1 MRESD
6 SSRESTRQQ
15 SSVSL
20 SESGDAIEQEWWP
33 KLRPYISK
41 YETLWQMHVEPLR
54 RRDSI
59 YFRDGINEDF
69 ETFAMNHYT
78 TFVNL
83 VRAFEKIE
91 LRLDDFK
98 YAEEIW
104 SNLQRA
110 AEVAKKA
117 SEAFA
122 RIYLRCTSADSRINL
137 TKLENVIQ
145 SIKQYRNV
153 LHAPM
158 RGTVKDNYGTRL
170 IPRRDMLQKYFL
182 WTRVMYHRDDSDFTP
197 AEAQLLDDFN
207 RLSAILQDLWSQIE
221 DESTKL
227 ATNKEYLALRSAGT
241 AIISNGSVA
250 TEATSTSY
258 GSVLNPIA
266 ASGTFP
272 FGHQGPLRR
281 TR

>member
-1 MRESD
+1 MREPD
-6 SSRESTRQQ
+6 SSQEIPRQQ

-20 SESGDAIEQEWWP
+20 SEGGDAIEQEWWP
-33 KLRPYISK
+33 KLQPYISK

-83 VRAFEKIE
+83 ARAFEKIE

-110 AEVAKKA
+110 SEVAKKA
-117 SEAFA
+117 SDAFA
-122 RIYLRCTSADSRINL
+122 KIYARCTSAESRINL
-137 TKLENVIQ
+137 AKLENVTQ
-145 SIKQYRNV
+145 SIKQYRNA

-197 AEAQLLDDFN
+197 VETQLLEDFN
-207 RLSAILQDLWSQIE
+207 RLCAILQDLWSQIE
-221 DESTKL
+221 NESKKL
-227 ATNKEYLALRSAGT
+227 ATNKEYSARRSVGT
-241 AIISNGSVA
+241 ATISYGSVA
-250 TEATSTSY
+250 TGAKSTSY
-258 GSVLNPIA
+258 GSVLNPVG
-266 ASGTFP
+266 ASGTYS
-272 FGHQGPLRR
+272 FGPQGPVKKE
-281 TR
+281 